1 MPWGR
6 QSGYHNLRNQEMDER
21 ASEGFFAWAR
31 RQFDT
36 LLKSSGGPAAE
47 TILYT
52 HAIDDQLAGRIPA
65 RAEQPGSFAAGNLVE
80 GPSR

>member
-21 ASEGFFAWAR
+21 AQAKKPSLAR
-31 RQFDT
+31 
-36 LLKSSGGPAAE
+36 SS
-47 TILYT
+47 IST

-65 RAEQPGSFAAGNLVE
+65 RADQPGSFAAGNLVE
-80 GPSR
+80 DPSR